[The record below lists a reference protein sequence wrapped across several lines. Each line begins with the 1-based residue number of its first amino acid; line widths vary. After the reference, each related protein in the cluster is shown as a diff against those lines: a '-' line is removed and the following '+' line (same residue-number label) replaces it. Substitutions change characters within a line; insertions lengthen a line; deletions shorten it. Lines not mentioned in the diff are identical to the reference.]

1 MRQQP
6 RQLAFDW
13 GETGEARP
21 DPVEESPPEPAPDR
35 PGTLVQTVMEE
46 VVEAANLR
54 RALKRV
60 RSNKGSPGMDGMTI
74 RELPAYLREV
84 WPRLREELLAGTYR
98 PQPVKRVE
106 IPKPGGGVRA
116 LGIPTVVDRFIQQAI
131 LQVLT
136 PVYDPT
142 FSRSSYGFRPGK
154 GAHQALEAGR
164 QHVASGR
171 IWVVD
176 LDLEKFFDRVNH
188 DVLLGRLAQ
197 RIGDPRVLRVIRRYL
212 EAGVLADGVVI
223 ERHEGTPQGG
233 PASPLLANIL
243 LDELDRELE
252 RRGHAFCRYADD
264 VQIYVRSQRAGER
277 VLASVARFLERR
289 LRLTVNHAKSAV
301 ARSGERA
308 FLGYRIR
315 GRTRAHLG
323 IAPEGVKRAKATMRR
338 ITKRNRGVSFRR
350 VVTELGAFTDGWVGY
365 FWRARTPSTFE
376 KLDQWIRWRLRCYL
390 WKQWK
395 TPQRRAHA
403 LRTLRPTRGSPQ
415 EPGLPPGTGGG
426 PWRAAGSPAL
436 KQALSNDT
444 LRHLGFHSLHERYL
458 ALAAG

>member
-74 RELPAYLREV
+74 RELPAYLREA

-142 FSRSSYGFRPGK
+142 FSRSS
-154 GAHQALEAGR
+154 
-164 QHVASGR
+164 
-171 IWVVD
+171 
-176 LDLEKFFDRVNH
+176 
-188 DVLLGRLAQ
+188 
-197 RIGDPRVLRVIRRYL
+197 
-212 EAGVLADGVVI
+212 
-223 ERHEGTPQGG
+223 
-233 PASPLLANIL
+233 
-243 LDELDRELE
+243 
-252 RRGHAFCRYADD
+252 
-264 VQIYVRSQRAGER
+264 
-277 VLASVARFLERR
+277 
-289 LRLTVNHAKSAV
+289 
-301 ARSGERA
+301 
-308 FLGYRIR
+308 
-315 GRTRAHLG
+315 
-323 IAPEGVKRAKATMRR
+323 
-338 ITKRNRGVSFRR
+338 
-350 VVTELGAFTDGWVGY
+350 
-365 FWRARTPSTFE
+365 
-376 KLDQWIRWRLRCYL
+376 
-390 WKQWK
+390 
-395 TPQRRAHA
+395 
-403 LRTLRPTRGSPQ
+403 
-415 EPGLPPGTGGG
+415 
-426 PWRAAGSPAL
+426 
-436 KQALSNDT
+436 
-444 LRHLGFHSLHERYL
+444 
-458 ALAAG
+458 